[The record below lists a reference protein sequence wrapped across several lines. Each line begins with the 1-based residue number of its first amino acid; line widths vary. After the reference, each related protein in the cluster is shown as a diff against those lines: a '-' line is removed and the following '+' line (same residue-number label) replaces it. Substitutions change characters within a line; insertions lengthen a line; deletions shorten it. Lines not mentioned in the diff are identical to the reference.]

1 VASNK
6 RPECIE
12 QVLDL
17 SILVMSIMVVAS
29 SSARE
34 SIIHPP
40 VIARRKLNKRERCPS
55 GTCQEARDFSSSGA
69 SGFSGRSLT
78 PKGTC
83 FEPMRGSPLAQQ

>member
-29 SSARE
+29 SSVRE

-55 GTCQEARDFSSSGA
+55 GTCQEARA
-69 SGFSGRSLT
+69 LIT
-78 PKGTC
+78 LLVQWC
-83 FEPMRGSPLAQQ
+83 FWIFGEIIDA